1 MRIAAGALA
10 FLVTVSAFA
19 QDVATKADEY
29 LSAWSKQGRFSGTVL
44 IAKDGK
50 VVLRKSYGMANLEL
64 GVPNTPE
71 MIYRIGSITKSFTA
85 LAVLQLEAQKKL
97 SVQDP
102 IVKYVPEVPKAWQS
116 ITIQQLLT
124 HVSGIPDFTRAPAY
138 GKAEDP
144 LRIEHAMQEVAAQP
158 LVSAPGEKFA
168 YSNSGYI
175 LLGLVI
181 EKIAGVSYEQYI
193 TDNILK
199 PAGLENTA
207 YDHVQSI
214 VKNRASGYVFDGD
227 HLVNASMSDMSGT
240 HSAGAL
246 HSTVDDLYKFDQAL
260 ADGKVFPKALLDE
273 AFQSRV
279 KWAAPPPFNLDAWY
293 GYGWMS
299 GANFGHKYLMHG
311 GWVNGF
317 ITEFTRYPD
326 DKLVIILASN
336 IEGPQI
342 IAIQQGLSA
351 VVFGQPYEVPTMHK
365 RVEVAKNILDRY
377 VGTYH
382 VVPGLDLKIF
392 FEGDRLF
399 AQGTNQPK
407 FQMIPESDTD
417 FFFYSVESRVHMDV
431 DTSGKVKQVKVRVNG
446 QDLVGM
452 RAE

>member
-1 MRIAAGALA
+1 MRIAAVALA
-10 FLVTVSAFA
+10 FLVTVSALA

-29 LSAWSKQGRFSGTVL
+29 LSAWSNQGRFSGTVL

-50 VVLRKSYGMANLEL
+50 VLLRKSYGMADMEL

-71 MIYRIGSITKSFTA
+71 TIYRIGSITKSFTA
-85 LAVLQLEAQKKL
+85 LAILQLEAQKKL
-97 SVQDP
+97 TVQDP
-102 IVKYVPEVPKAWQS
+102 VVKYVPGVPKAWQQ

-124 HVSGIPDFTRAPAY
+124 HVSGIPDFTRTTAY
-138 GKAEDP
+138 GKADD
-144 LRIEHAMQEVAAQP
+144 LMRIEHAVQELGAEP

-175 LLGLVI
+175 LLGRVI
-181 EKIAGVSYEQYI
+181 EKASGVSYEQYI
-193 TDNILK
+193 NENIIK
-199 PAGLENTA
+199 PVGLENTA
-207 YDHVQSI
+207 YDHVQPI
-214 VKNRASGYVFDGD
+214 LKNRANGYVFDGD
-227 HLVNASMSDMSGT
+227 HLVNADMGDMSGT

-260 ADGKVFPKALLDE
+260 AGSKIFPSAMLDE
-273 AFQSRV
+273 AFQPRV
-279 KWAAPPPFNLDAWY
+279 KWAAPPPFNLDASY

-299 GANFGHKYLMHG
+299 GSDFGHKYLMHG

-317 ITEFTRYPD
+317 ITEFTRYPAD
-326 DKLVIILASN
+326 RLVIILASN
-336 IEGPQI
+336 IEGPQV

-351 VVFGQPYEVPTMHK
+351 VVFGQPYEVPSIHK
-365 RVEVAKNILDRY
+365 RVDVAKSILDRY

-392 FEGDRLF
+392 FDGDRLF
-399 AQGTNQPK
+399 AQGTNQPR
-407 FQMIPESDTD
+407 FQMIPESETD

-431 DTSGKVKQVKVRVNG
+431 DASGKVKQLKVRVNG

-452 RAE
+452 RGE